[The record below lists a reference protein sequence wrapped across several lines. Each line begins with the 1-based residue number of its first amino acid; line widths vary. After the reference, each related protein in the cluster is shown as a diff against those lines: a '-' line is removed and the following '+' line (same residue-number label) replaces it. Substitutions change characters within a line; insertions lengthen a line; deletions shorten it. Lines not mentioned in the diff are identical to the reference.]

1 MRCSRPPS
9 PLRSRPSRRRPSQQS
24 GAASLKLVSLYVRD
38 RYSCIR
44 PFPLELLTNE
54 RAAWKASASKH
65 AKDGGCPAPVQA
77 RADRAEEAAV
87 HPAALLQGAVGPNW
101 SAHRAVDPSL
111 RLPPTAPPR
120 SSQTGRVLSVA
131 GCLTT
136 AGVLCVGFGAF
147 ISGNKVLAQNMMH
160 GTTQKQA
167 GSALRQLA
175 LRRLL
180 SAPDHASGYPRL
192 WPASA
197 NRPLGRLWSA
207 ISPSFRRRRARV
219 AAQFATIAVMG
230 AATKYSLD
238 SDAAA
243 AAEATKPAPAV
254 PGPAVV

>member
-1 MRCSRPPS
+1 VE
-9 PLRSRPSRRRPSQQS
+9 
-24 GAASLKLVSLYVRD
+24 GAAL
-38 RYSCIR
+38 
-44 PFPLELLTNE
+44 
-54 RAAWKASASKH
+54 ASKH

-136 AGVLCVGFGAF
+136 AGVLGVGFGAF

>member
-1 MRCSRPPS
+1 MHIYLSIYLCIYLSVLHPAFSLGTCHEARGAGR
-9 PLRSRPSRRRPSQQS
+9 RS
-24 GAASLKLVSLYVRD
+24 
-38 RYSCIR
+38 
-44 PFPLELLTNE
+44 T
-54 RAAWKASASKH
+54 KH

-136 AGVLCVGFGAF
+136 AGVLGVGFGAF